1 MTLFGNQHALVKLL
15 RDGIDK
21 GRWTLQDLDSPGR
34 HTVECCQAAHYR
46 NPLRD
51 NPEPVQP
58 VQPVQPDPGYDPAA
72 EFPF

>member
-1 MTLFGNQHALVKLL
+1 MLFDGQLRKLL
-15 RDGIDK
+15 QDGIDK

-58 VQPVQPDPGYDPAA
+58 VQPVQTDPGYDPAA

>member
-1 MTLFGNQHALVKLL
+1 VLFDGQLRKLL
-15 RDGIDK
+15 QDGIDK